1 MRVFLFCFSNVKRL
15 DLQRTQ
21 LALWLRTYAILFCSN
36 STVTVTLF
44 SLGIVNM
51 FPYWL
56 KQSVASLAN
65 NRGLSNFKQVQESQ
79 PYTQGNKRICCCV
92 TWPPC
97 CRRCDGL
104 RVLFWFGLN
113 YLDGHQV
120 KRETKACTQRER
132 KQQKKSD
139 STKAKKGSL
148 WVTFSWL
155 EQVFRSFL
163 QQTAS
168 VAVNWQKTFL
178 VTR

>member
-1 MRVFLFCFSNVKRL
+1 MAHPRGPNCFACYMLNGAPFSGNGAFHQHFKVQTPRHRIKNVRVFFVLFVP
-15 DLQRTQ
+15 
-21 LALWLRTYAILFCSN
+21 ILFCSN

-120 KRETKACTQRER
+120 KRETKSLYSTRE
-132 KQQKKSD
+132 KTKK
-139 STKAKKGSL
+139 K
-148 WVTFSWL
+148 
-155 EQVFRSFL
+155 
-163 QQTAS
+163 
-168 VAVNWQKTFL
+168 WQH
-178 VTR
+178 